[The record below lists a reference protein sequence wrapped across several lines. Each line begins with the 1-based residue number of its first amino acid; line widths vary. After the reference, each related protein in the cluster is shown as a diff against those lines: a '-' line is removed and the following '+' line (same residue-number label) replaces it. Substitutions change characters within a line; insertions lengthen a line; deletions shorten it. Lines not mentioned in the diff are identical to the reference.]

1 MILFCSGVLTLFGWP
16 GSLSDI
22 CLGKSFDW
30 FEAVAAWPDLF
41 DDFHWWVE
49 SLVLFYLL
57 VDFILFVDS
66 PCCLGA
72 VDRDGAEEVCI
83 AACGCSGTCY
93 CACVSAHDALAAV
106 YAAKRT
112 CTASCC
118 GASVGVSSRVRV
130 PNREQ
135 HTVG

>member
-1 MILFCSGVLTLFGWP
+1 MMLLLVGVVAGGRESTYPLVVVRYFVAMLCVIHGWP
-16 GSLSDI
+16 VCVFYG
-22 CLGKSFDW
+22 
-30 FEAVAAWPDLF
+30 VF
-41 DDFHWWVE
+41 DD
-49 SLVLFYLL
+49 SLVENGQQTPYG
-57 VDFILFVDS
+57 

-72 VDRDGAEEVCI
+72 VDRDGAEEVCV

-118 GASVGVSSRVRV
+118 GASFGVSSRVRV

-135 HTVG
+135 HTLG